1 MEIRNLVQDDKNFN
15 KGTARG
21 KALLSRS
28 FEKFGAGRP
37 ICIDKNNRIIA
48 GNKSAIAAEEQGI
61 NNVVVVETDGTELV
75 VVKRNNIDLDSG
87 IGREFALV
95 DNVTAKQDYALDYDT
110 IMSAVDELK
119 IDTEAWGIKDAA
131 ALADAAKEKAEKE
144 QVKKEKNMSREDRAN
159 ADTSPVKF
167 KGFFFRPSK
176 QENDDLLRLIEDYYN
191 ENGVV
196 IGFMGELLGI

>member
-1 MEIRNLVQDDKNFN
+1 MEIKDLIQDDKNFN

-48 GNKSAIAAEEQGI
+48 GNKSAVAAEEQGI
-61 NNVVVVETDGTELV
+61 SNVVVVETDGTELV
-75 VVKRNNIDLDSG
+75 VVKRNNIDIDTG

-110 IMSAVDELK
+110 IMAAVDDLK
-119 IDTEAWGIKDAA
+119 IDTEVWGIKDVAT
-131 ALADAAKEKAEKE
+131 LAEKAKENAKKE
-144 QVKKEKNMSREDRAN
+144 QTKKEKVMSREDRAG
-159 ADTSPVKF
+159 ADISPVKF

-176 QENDDLLRLIEDYYN
+176 QENDDLLRLIEDYYE

-196 IGFMGELLGI
+196 IGFIGELLGI